1 MKLTFLGAARTVTGS
16 QYLLQTARGNLMVD
30 CGMYQGPDH
39 LRQQAAPDCRIK
51 TDCID
56 ALLLTHAHIDHSG
69 NLPWLTRLG
78 YRGPI
83 YTTGATRDLCAVMLA
98 DSAHIQEEDA
108 ANDLRKWQKRGKIG
122 PPPAPLYTADDVPPT
137 LELFR
142 SVNYGQVV
150 EVLPGVKA
158 RWRDT
163 GHILGA
169 GCIEVWVTEDGQER
183 KLVFSGDI
191 GHSGRPLLKDPE
203 LLDSADFVVMEST
216 YGNRRHESQEVK
228 LDRLRQIIDKTV
240 RNHAHTI
247 VPSFAVG
254 RTQEL
259 LYELNALIEQQRVVR
274 LPVYVD
280 SPLAVAATEISQS
293 HPECFDAETQALLA
307 RGDNPLDFPGL
318 RFTRQVAESMALNT
332 MKGPLM
338 IISASG
344 MATAGRIRHHLRN
357 HLEHGADTVLMVG
370 YQAVGTLGRL
380 LQDGATSVKLMG
392 KSVRVRAKVEVLHG
406 FSAHADALGLM
417 AWLTPIK
424 GPRAVFV
431 VHGEEAA
438 ALDFA
443 ARAHREL
450 GAPTLVPEYGETVD
464 LSDPGELDQRLA
476 KMTAI
481 WNRPALLRE
490 P

>member
-51 TDCID
+51 TDCLD

-203 LLDSADFVVMEST
+203 LLASADFVVMEST

-240 RNHAHTI
+240 RNHAHII

-259 LYELNALIEQQRVVR
+259 LYEL
-274 LPVYVD
+274 
-280 SPLAVAATEISQS
+280 
-293 HPECFDAETQALLA
+293 
-307 RGDNPLDFPGL
+307 
-318 RFTRQVAESMALNT
+318 
-332 MKGPLM
+332 K
-338 IISASG
+338 G
-344 MATAGRIRHHLRN
+344 MA
-357 HLEHGADTVLMVG
+357 
-370 YQAVGTLGRL
+370 
-380 LQDGATSVKLMG
+380 
-392 KSVRVRAKVEVLHG
+392 
-406 FSAHADALGLM
+406 
-417 AWLTPIK
+417 
-424 GPRAVFV
+424 
-431 VHGEEAA
+431 
-438 ALDFA
+438 
-443 ARAHREL
+443 
-450 GAPTLVPEYGETVD
+450 
-464 LSDPGELDQRLA
+464 
-476 KMTAI
+476 
-481 WNRPALLRE
+481 
-490 P
+490 